1 MRMKEN
7 HIRNEQLKIATEN
20 QFILHY
26 DIYPNPTDTW
36 TLLSFLEIYP
46 HELKR
51 IVADAGY
58 DREKDL
64 LTLNRMSVDHL
75 IKYNLFDKKHL
86 IRIWIIERTM
96 KEQIPTPSQRVEYA
110 SLITSNTAIP
120 RQILSKK

>member
-26 DIYPNPTDTW
+26 DIYPNPTDTR

-64 LTLNRMSVDHL
+64 LTLNRMSVYNL
-75 IKYNLFDKKHL
+75 IKYNLFYKKHL
-86 IRIWIIERTM
+86 IRI
-96 KEQIPTPSQRVEYA
+96 
-110 SLITSNTAIP
+110 
-120 RQILSKK
+120 

>member
-26 DIYPNPTDTW
+26 DIYPNPTDTR

-86 IRIWIIERTM
+86 IRI
-96 KEQIPTPSQRVEYA
+96 
-110 SLITSNTAIP
+110 
-120 RQILSKK
+120 